1 MQKKD
6 RNLKICKM
14 YLQTNKL
21 FLEGQVQLKDKIK
34 SCTLVNCKLKIKL
47 IKKPHAI
54 FEFTRILSLKQQ
66 HNILKP
72 LEPLYKE
79 NPIL

>member
-1 MQKKD
+1 ME
-6 RNLKICKM
+6 ICKM
-14 YLQTNKL
+14 YLQTKKL
-21 FLEGQVQLKDKIK
+21 FLAGQVQLKDKIK
-34 SCTLVNCKLKIKL
+34 SCTLVNYKLKIKL

-66 HNILKP
+66 HNSLKP